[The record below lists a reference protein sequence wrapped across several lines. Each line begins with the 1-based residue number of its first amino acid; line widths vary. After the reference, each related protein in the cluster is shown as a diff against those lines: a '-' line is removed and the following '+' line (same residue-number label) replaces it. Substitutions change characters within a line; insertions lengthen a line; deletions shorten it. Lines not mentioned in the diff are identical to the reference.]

1 MTIAYKVFGDDN
13 FGSVQYGDNFK
24 SFEEAE
30 EYIKSHDWKGNPPFI
45 IAKRIPE
52 RGFPKTS
59 LTGDE
64 LYDIYSNSDASTFRE
79 ELIDVANAAIKQYI
93 LDSEDGCRIDT
104 EA

>member
-1 MTIAYKVFGDDN
+1 MYTNKLLTSDTMASK
-13 FGSVQYGDNFK
+13 QYALHSAIGYLEQNMEKLNTNKQLF
-24 SFEEAE
+24 
-30 EYIKSHDWKGNPPFI
+30 